1 MTTPRQPDNF
11 SYPPRGL
18 SRVEAC
24 RYLGIGGTL
33 FDTLI
38 AEGRLPKPKRIATK
52 PVWDRIALDAAFNDL
67 PEDGR
72 SGLDNMIDMA
82 RKRQRLRD
90 R

>member
-1 MTTPRQPDNF
+1 MTTPTPDHF

-24 RYLGIGGTL
+24 RYLGIGTTL

-38 AEGRLPKPKRIATK
+38 AEGKLPKPKRLASK
-52 PVWDRIALDAAFNDL
+52 PIWDRIALDAAFNDL

-72 SGLDNMIDMA
+72 SGLDQMLDMA